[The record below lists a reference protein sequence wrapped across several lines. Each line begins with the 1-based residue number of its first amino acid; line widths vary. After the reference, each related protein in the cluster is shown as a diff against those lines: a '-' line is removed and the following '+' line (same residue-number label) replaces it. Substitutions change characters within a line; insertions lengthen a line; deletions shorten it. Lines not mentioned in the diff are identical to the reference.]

1 MKKAF
6 ALFCAGL
13 FCAALGL
20 AALAADKAAMPGGTW
35 KLSNWTLNDSV
46 SLRLSYHE
54 RGTHWEWG
62 TTHEISDFKGLEKD
76 QLRSLSTPV
85 AFTLERDA
93 GVFFFEGTV
102 ILGVGRG
109 NYHFVAS
116 PSYAAKLAEL
126 GYETID
132 GQDSSLMFLAV
143 RDLSFAY
150 AKEVKRLGIANLKVP
165 DLVRFLDHGIDLEF
179 MRELAATGYPGLTA
193 DDIILLRDHG
203 IDAPYIARIQ
213 AAGFKGVTVDQ
224 IVQLHDHGVD

>member
-1 MKKAF
+1 MKKAL
-6 ALFCAGL
+6 ALAFAGL
-13 FCAALGL
+13 FCAVLGL
-20 AALAADKAAMPGGTW
+20 AALASDKVPMAAGTW
-35 KLSNWTLNDSV
+35 SLSNWNLSDSV
-46 SLRLSYHE
+46 TLRLSYRE

-62 TTHEISDFKGLEKD
+62 TSQDISDFKGLSKD
-76 QLRSLSTPV
+76 HLHSLSTPV

-109 NYHFVAS
+109 DYHFVAS
-116 PSYAAKLAEL
+116 PSYAARLAEL

-132 GQDSSLMFLAV
+132 GQDSALMFLAV
-143 RDLSFAY
+143 RDLSLDY

-165 DLVRFLDHGIDLEF
+165 DLVRFLDHGIDLKF

-193 DDIILLRDHG
+193 DDIIMLRDHG
-203 IDAPYIARIQ
+203 IDAPYIARVQ

-224 IVQLHDHGVD
+224 IVRLHDHGVD